1 MSAILTP
8 SPFWGHGTLET
19 FLVHQGC
26 RTATNIR
33 FCPRNGITIL
43 VADDFEVLRRLVRQK
58 LLENGFQAVAEAAD
72 GLEAVKKTAELQPD
86 LVLLDIAMPKL
97 SGIEAAA
104 RIRLL
109 APQSKVLF
117 VSQNTDSSI
126 AQLALS
132 DGAGGYVLK
141 SRIDHELLPAIEA
154 VLQGKRFIS
163 PDLYPA

>member
-1 MSAILTP
+1 MRSAIDTIWYHELDLP
-8 SPFWGHGTLET
+8 
-19 FLVHQGC
+19 LVVQDYC
-26 RTATNIR
+26 CLLN
-33 FCPRNGITIL
+33 TIL
-43 VADDFEVLRRLVRQK
+43 IVDDYAAFRSFLRLK
-58 LLENGFQAVAEAAD
+58 LGEKGFRSIVEAAD
-72 GLEAVKKTAELQPD
+72 GLEAVAKAEELQPD
-86 LVLLDIAMPKL
+86 LVLLDIAMPNL

-104 RIRLL
+104 RIGLV
-109 APQSKVLF
+109 APQSRVLF

-126 AQLALS
+126 AQLALN